1 MFPKHPIESH
11 LRTQWVKR
19 KRRTTGYHQNIK
31 TFEGSVRTVVLSST
45 TISFCNH
52 SNTIHFKIP
61 PIDQPPSPESIFQN
75 KVANQ
80 IPFPVLDIL
89 FFFFTFLTTHSLPS
103 PSLLLL
109 SPVAAK
115 TKPDLSRRSHT
126 IQLWPPVQAA
136 QNALKQPL
144 FENGNTTI
152 PFHISIYLFT
162 KFPSCRRRT
171 TTPHFPTMAPPEKRR
186 NRQNWAELDRTGAKL
201 GQLTESLRAAKVPVT
216 GTENT
221 EGKEREISQRNFAFF
236 KNTCFSV
243 DRHCQRGHGGLFVWF
258 SR

>member
-1 MFPKHPIESH
+1 MGWVEKCTFGHGKERDQGRERWRGKGWWWGSEDFRGVYEKLLRLIRHIFRCAHRGSRRIPCMFPKHPIESH

-89 FFFFTFLTTHSLPS
+89 FFFYLFNNSFFA
-103 PSLLLL
+103 L
-109 SPVAAK
+109 S
-115 TKPDLSRRSHT
+115 
-126 IQLWPPVQAA
+126 
-136 QNALKQPL
+136 QPL
-144 FENGNTTI
+144 ASIPSGCENQ
-152 PFHISIYLFT
+152 
-162 KFPSCRRRT
+162 
-171 TTPHFPTMAPPEKRR
+171 A
-186 NRQNWAELDRTGAKL
+186 W
-201 GQLTESLRAAKVPVT
+201 SL
-216 GTENT
+216 
-221 EGKEREISQRNFAFF
+221 
-236 KNTCFSV
+236 
-243 DRHCQRGHGGLFVWF
+243 
-258 SR
+258 